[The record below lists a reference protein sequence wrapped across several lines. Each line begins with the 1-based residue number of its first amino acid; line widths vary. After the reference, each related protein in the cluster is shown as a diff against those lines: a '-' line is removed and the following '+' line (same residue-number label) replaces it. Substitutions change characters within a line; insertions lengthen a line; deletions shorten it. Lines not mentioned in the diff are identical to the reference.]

1 MKWNDLLR
9 NVNEVTPNHR
19 LGSTHKVQHLDL
31 QYKASTK
38 TLIFTGE
45 MPSSKG
51 THGYAIQVDFL
62 GVNPVDGLTEDEILQ
77 GYMPKPTLAKHDLQV
92 RCSCPSYRFRFDTA
106 NRENRATIGHF
117 GNYHR
122 LTNRAPN
129 NPHDLPGLCYHLI
142 EFMDYLQSQGFV
154 H

>member
-9 NVNEVTPNHR
+9 NVNQVTPNRR
-19 LGSTHKVQHLDL
+19 LGSTNKPKNLDVKYQLGTKVL
-31 QYKASTK
+31 T
-38 TLIFTGE
+38 FTGE

-51 THGYAIQVDFL
+51 THGYSIQVNFL
-62 GVNPVDGLTEDEILQ
+62 RIEPTDGLTDEEILQ
-77 GYMPKPTLAKHDLQV
+77 GYMPKPTLAKDDLQV

-106 NRENRATIGHF
+106 NRENRATLARF
-117 GNYHR
+117 GAYQR
-122 LTNRAPN
+122 KTDRAPN

>member
-9 NVNEVTPNHR
+9 NVNQVTPNRR
-19 LGSTHKVQHLDL
+19 LGSTNKPKNLDVKYQLGTKVL
-31 QYKASTK
+31 T
-38 TLIFTGE
+38 FTGE
-45 MPSSKG
+45 MSSSKG
-51 THGYAIQVDFL
+51 THGYSIQVNFL
-62 GVNPVDGLTEDEILQ
+62 RIEPTDGLTDEEILQ
-77 GYMPKPTLAKHDLQV
+77 GYMPKPTLAKDDLQV

-106 NRENRATIGHF
+106 NRENRATLGRF
-117 GNYHR
+117 GAYHR
-122 LTNRAPN
+122 KTNRAPN

>member
-9 NVNEVTPNHR
+9 NVNQVTPNRR
-19 LGSTHKVQHLDL
+19 LGSTNKPKNLDVKYQLGTKVL
-31 QYKASTK
+31 T
-38 TLIFTGE
+38 FTGE

-51 THGYAIQVDFL
+51 THGYSIQVNFL
-62 GVNPVDGLTEDEILQ
+62 RIEPTDGLTDEEILQ
-77 GYMPKPTLAKHDLQV
+77 GYMPKPTLAKDDLQV

-106 NRENRATIGHF
+106 NRENRAALGRF
-117 GNYHR
+117 GAYHR
-122 LTNRAPN
+122 KTDRAPN